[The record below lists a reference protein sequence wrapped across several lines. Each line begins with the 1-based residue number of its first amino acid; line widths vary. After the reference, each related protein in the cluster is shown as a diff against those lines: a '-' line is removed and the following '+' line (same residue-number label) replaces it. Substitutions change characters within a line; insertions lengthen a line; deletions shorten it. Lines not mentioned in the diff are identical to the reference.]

1 MYTKFKECLLKPN
14 CISKYVNDKKSRH
27 ILYFLLLVLLYILP
41 TITPMISSKSVDST
55 KMEQIVSDIAKAD
68 LIEYELKYNDNGN
81 LILSSKSSV
90 AKPTYAVLE
99 NAVNE
104 VDVVLLFNETALPL
118 KEYRLSNQLVGVSAL
133 YVQFTKEN
141 VHIFST
147 VYQGANNI
155 VNNNIQEVS
164 TLRFET
170 KEIIKTYDELN
181 FTPVDFTKVKE
192 NKVRFSITLDKLLS
206 SSYKKFKAIALL
218 VMIPFTYIQGIIIFL
233 LEAMMFAFFIRIL
246 NLKSLVPFKKLLTIV
261 ILTYTPRVVFN
272 IVSLVWS
279 SSLIYFIGEIISIIY
294 LFIAMNNYQMEQ
306 IMNDK

>member
-55 KMEQIVSDIAKAD
+55 KMEQLVSDIAKAD

-81 LILSSKSSV
+81 LILSSKSAVS
-90 AKPTYAVLE
+90 KPAYAILE

-104 VDVVLLFNETALPL
+104 VDIVLLFNETALPL
-118 KEYRLSNQLVGVSAL
+118 KEYHLSNQLVGASAL

-170 KEIIKTYDELN
+170 KELIKTYDELN
-181 FTPVDFTKVKE
+181 FTPIDFTKVKE
-192 NKVRFSITLDKLLS
+192 NKVRFSIALDKLLS
-206 SSYKKFKAIALL
+206 TSYKKFKAIALL
-218 VMIPFTYIQGIIIFL
+218 VMIPFTYIQGILLFL

-246 NLKSLVPFKKLLTIV
+246 NLRSLVPFKKLLTIV